1 MKKTNKLMA
10 IVLTCVMAFSV
21 LFSAQNVSAAEFSG
35 TKAEVEALLKECY
48 DNNPAKEKFVYG
60 EDLEWEILNY
70 ARSGAVTEAQKK
82 SYCDSVV
89 KALQAEGR
97 DSFAYASENAKV
109 VLVLNA
115 MKCDPTNV
123 GGYNLVAPLKDE
135 ASATAD
141 MYGLMYTMTALY
153 STDANASF
161 PAYVDKLIT
170 FQKKS
175 GGFDGNDGDAYGE
188 DPDSTAMAIQALAP
202 YYNKDARV
210 KTVVD
215 AGLTYLVTCMDA
227 TTGAIT
233 NWGTPNSNST
243 AQVILA
249 LTSLGIN
256 PTEDSRFCQNGKN
269 LITALQSFYMGNG
282 KYGYKSTAD
291 TDAYSIGYASKQSIQ
306 AMIAYNRLLNGQTS
320 FYDYSDLRQPAVY
333 KYPIL
338 EGAAQTVDTTKDGTL
353 SIRID
358 CPIEKFVGV
367 EMDGVIVDPKY
378 YTVTSGSTIVTFTS
392 EYVKTLKAGGHA
404 VTVNFTDGSATV
416 NVEVKDVASDTAEVV
431 KSPKTGESFPVA
443 VCVMMVLAAGAVV
456 YARKCA

>member
-1 MKKTNKLMA
+1 MRKTNRLLA
-10 IVLTCVMAFSV
+10 FVLTCVMVFGV
-21 LFSAQNVSAAEFSG
+21 LFGAQNVSAAEFSG

-48 DNNPAKEKFVYG
+48 DNNPAKDKFVYG
-60 EDLEWEILNY
+60 EGLEWEILNY

-97 DSFAYASENAKV
+97 DSFQYASENAKV

-123 GGYNLVAPLKDE
+123 GGYNLLEPLKDE
-135 ASATAD
+135 SCAD
-141 MYGLMYTMTALY
+141 LTGNYLTVVMYALY
-153 STDANASF
+153 SCDANVKC
-161 PAYVDKLIT
+161 PTYVDALLAS
-170 FQKKS
+170 QDES
-175 GGFDGNDGDAYGE
+175 GGFDDGWGVG
-188 DPDSTAMAIQALAP
+188 PDGTAMIIQALAP
-202 YYNKDARV
+202 YYNKDDAV
-210 KTVVD
+210 KTAVD
-215 AGLTYLVTCMDA
+215 GALNYLATCYDA
-227 TTGAIT
+227 DLGTIHNFDFYTQDP
-233 NWGTPNSNST
+233 TPNANTT
-243 AQVILA
+243 AQGILA
-249 LTSLGIN
+249 LVSLGID
-256 PTEDSRFCQNGKN
+256 PTRDERF
-269 LITALQSFYMGNG
+269 SGNG
-282 KYGYKSTAD
+282 KDLIKGLQNFYCGNGQYGWTN
-291 TDAYSIGYASKQSIQ
+291 ASVANSLATVQAFQ
-306 AMIAYNRLLNGQTS
+306 AMIAYDRMLNGQTA
-320 FYDYSDLRQPAVY
+320 FYDMSDLRQPAVY
-333 KYPIL
+333 KYPVL

-358 CPIEKFVGV
+358 CPMEKFVGV

-456 YARKCA
+456 YARKRA

>member
-1 MKKTNKLMA
+1 MKKTNKLTAM
-10 IVLTCVMAFSV
+10 ILTCVMAFSV
-21 LFSAQNVSAAEFSG
+21 LFGAQNVSAAEFSG

-48 DNNPAKEKFVYG
+48 DNNPAKDKFVYG
-60 EDLEWEILNY
+60 EGLEWEILNY

-89 KALQAEGR
+89 KALQADGR
-97 DSFAYASENAKV
+97 DSFQYASENAKV

-135 ASATAD
+135 SCASLTGNYLTTV
-141 MYGLMYTMTALY
+141 MYALY
-153 STDANASF
+153 SCDANVNCPS
-161 PAYVDKLIT
+161 YVDALLAS
-170 FQKKS
+170 QDES
-175 GGFDGNDGDAYGE
+175 GGFYDGWSVGPDG
-188 DPDSTAMAIQALAP
+188 TAMIIQALAP

-210 KTVVD
+210 KSAVD

-233 NWGTPNSNST
+233 SWGKPNSNST

-256 PTEDSRFCQNGKN
+256 PAEDSRFCQNGKN
-269 LITALQSFYMGNG
+269 LITALQSFYCGNG
-282 KYGYKSTAD
+282 MYGWDSPAD
-291 TDAYSIGYASKQSIQ
+291 TENFLASEQSVQ

-333 KYPIL
+333 KYPVL

-367 EMDGVIVDPKY
+367 EMDGVMVDPKY
-378 YTVTSGSTIVTFTS
+378 YTVKSGSTIVTFTS
-392 EYVKTLKAGGHA
+392 EYVKTLKAGAHA

-416 NVEVKDVASDTAEVV
+416 NVEVKDASSTVTAQTV
-431 KSPKTGESFPVA
+431 KSPKTGDKFPVA
-443 VCVMMVLAAGAVV
+443 VIAVLLLTLGSAACLKK
-456 YARKCA
+456 RSEKK